1 MTDENDM
8 DLFNTTQIET
18 LESLRQQSTPQ
29 QQLWLSGY
37 FYGLSQAN
45 TDASKATPSLNDQAT
60 LPGVTILVA
69 TQTGNAQ
76 QVAEQLKTTLEAE
89 SIAVTLSNVS
99 DIKVKALA
107 KISHLILVSSTYGE
121 GEPPDTAAAFH
132 KSLFAAKAPP
142 LRELKYA
149 VFGLGDS
156 SYDQFCQTA
165 IDFDTRL
172 AELGATRLLPRVEA
186 DVEFQSSADKWVL
199 EVRDTLLKEAG
210 ASTSAK
216 ASIAHQNTQ
225 AWSEKNPY
233 PAEVLGITPL
243 TDITSNKTVFHLEL
257 DIADSGIQYQ
267 PGDIAVIATQNDSEL
282 VASVIRQAGL
292 DATETVNL
300 KGEEVTL
307 EQALTHKRQLRCIT
321 PKQLDAY
328 ADKLNQPSLVAN
340 TPLDKTSLN
349 QSDVLDIFNLASPAG
364 VLTAQDLVE
373 WLLPLRPRQYS
384 IASSQN
390 LLEDELH
397 LCIGQVV
404 YELNGRTRY
413 GSCSNALANLQEGDQ
428 VSLSIKP
435 NPNFKLPEKA
445 DAPIMMVG
453 PGTGIAPFRAF
464 MQEREA
470 NQVKGKSWLFF
481 GEQHFSRDFL
491 YQVEWQKW
499 VKTGTLEKISLAFSR
514 DQAEKI
520 YVQHRLYQ
528 AAAEV
533 FAWLEAGAYFYVCGD
548 QAKMAKDVHATL
560 LQIVA
565 EQGQMDAEAAEDY
578 LQNLIQQKRYQ
589 RDVY

>member
-1 MTDENDM
+1 MN
-8 DLFNTTQIET
+8 LLNTTQIET
-18 LESLRQQSTPQ
+18 LETLRQNSTPE

-37 FYGLSQAN
+37 FYGLSQSASAVTSAISSAN
-45 TDASKATPSLNDQAT
+45 PSVN
-60 LPGVTILVA
+60 LPSVTILVA

-76 QVAEQLKTTLEAE
+76 QVAEQLKGALEAE
-89 SIAVTLSNVS
+89 SISVTLNNVS
-99 DIKVKALA
+99 DIKVKALT

-132 KSLFAAKAPP
+132 KSLFAAKAPQ
-142 LRELKYA
+142 LTDLNYA

-165 IDFDTRL
+165 IEFDNRL
-172 AELGATRLLPRVEA
+172 AELGANCLLPRVEA
-186 DVEFQSSADKWVL
+186 DVEFQPLADEWVIS
-199 EVRDTLLKEAG
+199 VRDSLLKEAG
-210 ASTSAK
+210 ASATAQAPSVT
-216 ASIAHQNTQ
+216 QNAQ
-225 AWSEKNPY
+225 AWSESNPFS
-233 PAEVLGITPL
+233 AEVLAITPL
-243 TDITSNKTVFHLEL
+243 TDVTSNKTVFHLEL
-257 DIADSGIQYQ
+257 DLDGSDIQYQ
-267 PGDIAVIATQNDSEL
+267 AGDIAVIGTQNPTEL

-292 DATETVNL
+292 EATETVTLN
-300 KGEEVTL
+300 GEDFSL

-321 PKQLDAY
+321 TKQLDAY
-328 ADKLNQPSLVAN
+328 AEKVGQPSLVAN
-340 TPLDKTSLN
+340 TPLDKTTLS

-364 VLTAQDLVE
+364 VLTAQDLVD
-373 WLLPLRPRQYS
+373 WLLPLRARQYS
-384 IASSQN
+384 IASSQA
-390 LLEDELH
+390 LVEDELH

-413 GSCSNALANLQEGDQ
+413 GTCSNALAHLQEGDQ

-464 MQEREA
+464 MQDREA
-470 NQVKGKSWLFF
+470 HQIQGKSWLFF
-481 GEQHFSRDFL
+481 GEQHFSSDFL

-499 VKTGTLEKISLAFSR
+499 VKAGTLEKISLAFSR
-514 DQAEKI
+514 DQAEKV

-533 FAWLEAGAYFYVCGD
+533 FSWLEAGAYFYVCGD

-565 EQGQMDAEAAEDY
+565 EQGQMDADAAEDY
-578 LQNLIQQKRYQ
+578 LQTLIQQKRYQ